1 MSVVIP
7 TKLKEL
13 QIAESTSN
21 LEVFSPRLYIPL
33 IPNLNSCKINLKKVD
48 KEGGVL

>member
-7 TKLKEL
+7 RKLKEL

-21 LEVFSPRLYIPL
+21 LKVIYLQWYIPL
-33 IPNLNSCKINLKKVD
+33 IPNLNSSKINLKKVD
-48 KEGGVL
+48 KEGRAL